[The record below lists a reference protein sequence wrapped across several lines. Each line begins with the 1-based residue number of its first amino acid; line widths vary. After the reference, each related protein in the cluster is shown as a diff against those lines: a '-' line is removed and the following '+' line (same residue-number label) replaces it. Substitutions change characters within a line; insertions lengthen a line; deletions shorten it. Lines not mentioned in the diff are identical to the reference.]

1 LKGRVINSELRQN
14 SLNMKAKELK
24 IKSEGELKKWLFSD
38 REKLRVL
45 RFDLAAGKVKNIKE
59 IRNKRK
65 DIAKILTILN
75 QKKYKN
81 PPG

>member
-1 LKGRVINSELRQN
+1 
-14 SLNMKAKELK
+14 MKAKELK

>member
-1 LKGRVINSELRQN
+1 MKGRVINSELRQN

>member
-1 LKGRVINSELRQN
+1 MKGRVINSELRQN

-59 IRNKRK
+59 IRNKSK